1 MNDQNDLGLIFYNLN
16 FDNEITL
23 NANFDI
29 ERVERNLSIN
39 PIFKLEDYLNKEPI
53 HKNYSNNINDN
64 VSTLQKDVEGVEFN
78 FSIKQKN
85 TRKEKFKSKFLLKG
99 SNSVE
104 IKLDR
109 HYKEELRGIYLNPT
123 LSNYNDLSSR
133 IEKLLVAKKK
143 NKLIN
148 ILRQI
153 EPNIISIEL
162 GTGGIVYVDT
172 GLDRLLPIN
181 IMGDG
186 IRRML
191 YIIASISDAANGMVF
206 IDEIENG
213 FYYSIQED
221 LWHLI
226 FEAAYEYNVQVFATT
241 HSEECVKGK
250 SI

>member
-1 MNDQNDLGLIFYNLN
+1 
-16 FDNEITL
+16 
-23 NANFDI
+23 
-29 ERVERNLSIN
+29 
-39 PIFKLEDYLNKEPI
+39 
-53 HKNYSNNINDN
+53 
-64 VSTLQKDVEGVEFN
+64 
-78 FSIKQKN
+78 
-85 TRKEKFKSKFLLKG
+85 LLKG

-104 IKLDR
+104 IKLDP

-172 GLDRLLPIN
+172 GLDRLLPNN

-226 FEAAYEYNVQVFATT
+226 FEAAYEYNVQVFAFT
-241 HSEECVKGK
+241 HSEECVKAFKNVYGNHITLFTNDSLRLYRIEK
-250 SI
+250 QDDIMKAIKFDYEMLNAAVEQDWEVR